1 MFPLAGWEWVMYI
14 AGLSRRHEA
23 TAGAFQKGIRARLL
37 WVALRIAHKAAVGR
51 EWAGRQAAG
60 VKGARHRAARQRL
73 GLCRGVRP
81 QQALQGGRR
90 RHTSDTLVAAMQRS

>member
-1 MFPLAGWEWVMYI
+1 MFPLAGWERVMYV

-37 WVALRIAHKAAVGR
+37 RVALRIACKAAVGR
-51 EWAGRQAAG
+51 ERAGRQAAG
-60 VKGARHRAARQRL
+60 VKGARHWAARQRL
-73 GLCRGVRP
+73 GLRLGVRP

-90 RHTSDTLVAAMQRS
+90 KYTSDTLVAAVQRS